1 MPPDIYN
8 LARDLF
14 FRQCFVEGAGIFWLA
29 AELAILLFV
38 LAARRHL
45 EASPASSRLVFT
57 RADAQCAFGFAI
69 GTIFLSAIVY
79 GRHFVV
85 PPAYL
90 APLPDPSALAR
101 ALEGQVYRHLL
112 FWAGFVTGWVALEAV
127 IVYHGYRAW
136 RALMRLLQ
144 PQPHI
149 PRGSSSV
156 ACIAA
161 PIAVLFLQYAG
172 PWRSAYDEVMATTL
186 PAYNAL
192 YLYLRLAGLVWI
204 ALEAAAALLLVL
216 AFRAVRY
223 KVREMSHA

>member
-1 MPPDIYN
+1 MSPEVHN

-14 FRQCFVEGAGIFWLA
+14 LRQCLVEGAGLFWLA

-45 EASPASSRLVFT
+45 ETNPTSSRLFFT
-57 RADAQCAFGFAI
+57 RADAQRAIAFAI
-69 GTIFLSAIVY
+69 ATIFLSAIVY

-90 APLPDPSALAR
+90 APLPDPSAFIR

-112 FWAGFVTGWVALEAV
+112 LWSGFVTGWVALEAV

-136 RALMRLLQ
+136 RAMMRLLQ

-156 ACIAA
+156 TCIVA
-161 PIAVLFLQYAG
+161 PIGILFLHYAG

-192 YLYLRLAGLVWI
+192 YLYLRLAGLIWI
-204 ALEAAAALLLVL
+204 AVEAAAALLLVL
-216 AFRAVRY
+216 AFRTIRY
-223 KVREMSHA
+223 KVRGMRHA